1 MLQKLTIL
9 GYACSRMV
17 CTQQARYFS
26 RTSFIMSAEVEKDLK
41 RAAQVVKES
50 KAIVITAG
58 AGIGVDSGLPD
69 FRGPEGFWKAYPPLK
84 KLGLTLPET
93 STPRWFD
100 NDPQFAWG
108 FFGHRLN
115 LYRNTQPHRG
125 FSILRKWGESKKSG
139 YFIFTSNV
147 DGHFQKA
154 GFSEDNVVECHGSI
168 NFLQKV
174 DGRGAIWPTPSNF
187 KIIVD
192 EDTLKADGPLPR
204 GPPDADP
211 SQQDLARPNILMF
224 GDFSFI
230 DSRTE
235 EQMQRFDDFVT
246 RHLNSNPFVVIEIGA
261 GTAVPTVRWR
271 GEKLVRERSNGTLL
285 RINPTDTDIPNQKHI
300 SLPLRGLEAL
310 EKLDM
315 ELEKM

>member
-1 MLQKLTIL
+1 MKVGNFLEKEHLFRKCLATCRQGYGQHATVWVHVRGLTSDVVVVSIMQLILCGKMTGLLQKLTFL
-9 GYACSRMV
+9 EFGCSRLI
-17 CTQQARYFS
+17 CPAPARYFS
-26 RTSFIMSAEVEKDLK
+26 RNNPIMSAEIEKDLK

-100 NDPQFAWG
+100 SDPHFAWG

-125 FSILRKWGESKKSG
+125 FSILRRWGESKESG

-147 DGHFQKA
+147 DGQFQKA
-154 GFSEDNVVECHGSI
+154 GFSEDKVVECHGSI

-174 DGRGAIWPTPSNF
+174 DGRGDIWPTPSHF
-187 KIIVD
+187 HVIVD
-192 EDTLKADGPLPR
+192 EATLKADGPLPR
-204 GPPDADP
+204 GPPG
-211 SQQDLARPNILMF
+211 SHSCL
-224 GDFSFI
+224 S
-230 DSRTE
+230 E
-235 EQMQRFDDFVT
+235 
-246 RHLNSNPFVVIEIGA
+246 
-261 GTAVPTVRWR
+261 
-271 GEKLVRERSNGTLL
+271 
-285 RINPTDTDIPNQKHI
+285 
-300 SLPLRGLEAL
+300 
-310 EKLDM
+310 
-315 ELEKM
+315 